1 MIRAISLLSA
11 ILGAMLA
18 IAAAG
23 LLLVH
28 EVDSAFASVFPM
40 PFLVLLEWAAFG
52 IAGAVSII
60 RTELRSDISHLRAA
74 WGIVGGYVPLIYL
87 GALSIGSLA
96 LISAVLLFG
105 PTLLLTLRSR
115 LPIMRHLAILGIGAI
130 GNLVLLFAFI
140 ALARVVR

>member
-74 WGIVGGYVPLIYL
+74 WGIVGGYL